1 VTTVLHIGKFYP
13 PVSGGMERVLAS
25 LCRSTAGEIDSRV
38 LVFNTSRET
47 VRENVGGVPVTRVGT
62 LGAAGSVPVAPT
74 FPLEILRAAA
84 DLIVLHEPNPWAMLS
99 LALAPTRAPLAIWFH
114 SEVVR
119 PRLQYALF
127 YHPLARIVYTRAK
140 RIVVSSPRLAE
151 QAEAL
156 QPYRDRVAVIP
167 FGIDASEWEATPAIA
182 ARAHAIRGASGPR
195 PLVLF
200 AGRMVS
206 YKGVD
211 VLLRA
216 LVGADV
222 SAVLVGD
229 GPLRGEWTTLS
240 RELGIADRVEFA
252 GAVPHAE
259 LAALYHACDMFVLPS
274 VTRAEAFGY
283 VQLEAMAC
291 GKPVV
296 STRVPSGVAWV
307 NRDGETGLT
316 VPPGDRVALREAI
329 QRLAADPAL
338 RQRLGQAGRARVSTD
353 FSAERM
359 GRDTAALYRAIL
371 REATGGARM

>member
-1 VTTVLHIGKFYP
+1 MTTVLHIGKFYP

-38 LVFNTSRET
+38 LVFNTSRAT

-74 FPLEILRAAA
+74 FPLEISRAAA

-127 YHPLARIVYTRAK
+127 YHPLARTVYSRAK
-140 RIVVSSPRLAE
+140 RIIVSSPRLAE

-200 AGRMVS
+200 VGRMVS

-216 LVGADV
+216 LVSAEV

-259 LAALYHACDMFVLPS
+259 LVALYHACDMFVLPS

-296 STRVPSGVAWV
+296 STRVPSGVPWV

-316 VPPGDRVALREAI
+316 VPPGDPVALREAI

-338 RQRLGQAGRARVSTD
+338 RQRLGRAGRARVSTD
-353 FSAERM
+353 FSTERM
-359 GRDTAALYRAIL
+359 GRDTAALYRAIV
-371 REATGGARM
+371 RDASGRA